1 MLDWR
6 CKSINNCYIRI
17 NVLHYK
23 TNQDYVGCFQMEYKE
38 IEDNLTNWK
47 RKKNVE
53 GDGQKR
59 HNAFPSAQVLF

>member
-1 MLDWR
+1 
-6 CKSINNCYIRI
+6 
-17 NVLHYK
+17 
-23 TNQDYVGCFQMEYKE
+23 MEYKE